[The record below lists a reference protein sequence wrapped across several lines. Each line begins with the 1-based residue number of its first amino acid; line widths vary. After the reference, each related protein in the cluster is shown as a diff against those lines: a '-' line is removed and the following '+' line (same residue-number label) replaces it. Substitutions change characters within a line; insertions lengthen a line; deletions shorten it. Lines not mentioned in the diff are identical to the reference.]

1 MRRGLPDPVVVGPT
15 VGHQG
20 VECHPWL
27 GVPDAITNPEDAAR
41 FLTERWQGQVIDLPH
56 RPVTTIGR
64 FRGMLAFFCALLPT
78 DVVRR
83 VGPLDEQ
90 FGWGYCEDDDYCMR
104 LRQAGYR
111 LSLCPGAVV
120 SHPVARTLR
129 HVPDDPNERLARNMD
144 RFEAKWGRR
153 PT

>member
-1 MRRGLPDPVVVGPT
+1 MNYLFAALVLLGWLFIGGFVSAKTFDYTPD
-15 VGHQG
+15 
-20 VECHPWL
+20 
-27 GVPDAITNPEDAAR
+27 EDDP
-41 FLTERWQGQVIDLPH
+41 I
-56 RPVTTIGR
+56 
-64 FRGMLAFFCALLPT
+64 AFFCVLFPT
-78 DVVRR
+78 AVVRR

-129 HVPDDPNERLARNMD
+129 HVPEDSSERLARNMD